1 MDFKLTY
8 ATMFN
13 PPEELHSQFD
23 AALAKVRAG
32 FGKEYAMIINNK
44 DVFADEKLAD
54 LSPVNTD
61 WTLAVMQKGNENHAQ
76 QALEA
81 ARKAF
86 PGWSHTPW
94 QERVRLLRKTA
105 ALIEERLFVLSAAMA
120 LEVGKN
126 RVESL
131 GDVQET
137 ADLIKYACDQMEA
150 NQGYVFEMGKDPL
163 VGYETTNVSI
173 LRPYGVWLVISPFNF
188 PFALTG
194 GPTGAA
200 LVAGNTV
207 IIKPA
212 TDTAWIVRLLAECFR
227 DAGLPEGVLNFVTGP
242 GRTLGQALVTCAVDG
257 VTFTGSFDVGAKI
270 FRDFSTCKWVRPI
283 LLELG
288 GKNAVIVSR
297 HADLERS
304 ALGIVRS
311 AFGLQGQKC
320 SAASRVLIE
329 EPVYE
334 DLVDRLK
341 ALTEKLTIGDPT
353 DRGIYL
359 GPVINEGAYKEFH
372 LLRRNSH
379 RRWQIPD
386 WRPGADRQ
394 PVRQRL
400 VLRTDP
406 GH

>member
-1 MDFKLTY
+1 MEFKLTY
-8 ATMFN
+8 TTMFN
-13 PPEELHSQFD
+13 PPEELHTQFD

-32 FGKEYAMIINNK
+32 LGKEHAMIINNK
-44 DVFADEKLAD
+44 DVFADEKFAD

-61 WTLAVMQKGNENHAQ
+61 WTLAVMQKGNEKHAQ

-94 QERVRLLRKTA
+94 QERVRLLRKAA
-105 ALIEERLFVLSAAMA
+105 ALIEERLFELSAAMA

-126 RVESL
+126 RMESL

-150 NQGYVFEMGKDPL
+150 NHGYTVEMGKDPL
-163 VGYETTNVSI
+163 VGYDATNISV

-194 GPTGAA
+194 GPAGAA
-200 LVAGNTV
+200 LVTGNTV
-207 IIKPA
+207 VIKPA

-242 GRTLGQALVTCAVDG
+242 GSTLGQALVTCTVDG

-270 FRDFSTCKWVRPI
+270 FRDFSTCNWVRPI

-297 HADLERS
+297 HADLERA

-320 SAASRVLIE
+320 SAASRVFVE
-329 EPVYE
+329 GPVYD
-334 DLVDRLK
+334 DLAARLK
-341 ALTEKLTIGDPT
+341 TLTEKLTIGDPT
-353 DRGIYL
+353 DRSVYL
-359 GPVINEGAYKEFH
+359 GPVINEGAYKEFQAYCGEITAGGGKF
-372 LLRRNSH
+372 L
-379 RRWQIPD
+379 
-386 WRPGADRQ
+386 
-394 PVRQRL
+394 
-400 VLRTDP
+400 
-406 GH
+406 